1 MDMLAEVVDTGA
13 WFATLAPWLRPLLAA
28 TLAVLLAE
36 AVYIVGARLV
46 TRAVAALPAASA
58 VVRAIRPAARWL
70 LPLVALPIVWHG
82 LADDLPGLATVQR
95 LTGMATIACVT
106 WLLVRAVGGYG
117 QAVIDVHP
125 VMVADNLEARR
136 VHTQTRIL
144 VRTASGVIALAG
156 VAMMLMAIP
165 AVRQIGASLLA
176 SAGVIGL
183 IAGFAARPV
192 LGNLIAGLQIGL
204 TQPIRLDDVVIV
216 EGEWGVIEEIGSS
229 YVVVRIWDDRR
240 LVVPLQ
246 YWIEKPFQN
255 WTRRS
260 AELTGAV
267 TLWADYRL
275 PLAPL
280 RAASS
285 SCAGS
290 RMPPM
295 ATTGMPAMRTHQ
307 ARLSSPCGT
316 QGMALVSV
324 GQTGPQAAY
333 QGARARARHS
343 SHRLWLLM
351 PSFRPLAAS
360 WARPASPSASRS
372 SWPRCTARCEGSPSS
387 AARRQWSLTTRVA
400 PATRQAASASAADWR
415 SAACHAASG
424 ASGVLMRSCTVRTP
438 AATTWRTRSAESTMA

>member
-13 WFATLAPWLRPLLAA
+13 WFATLAQWLRPLLAA

-117 QAVIDVHP
+117 QAVIDAHP
-125 VMVADNLEARR
+125 VTVADNLEARR

-280 RAASS
+280 RAALQRACETSPDWDGRV
-285 SCAGS
+285 CLLQVVDAGE
-290 RMPPM
+290 R
-295 ATTGMPAMRTHQ
+295 AMQLR
-307 ARLSSPCGT
+307 
-316 QGMALVSV
+316 ALV
-324 GQTGPQAAY
+324 T
-333 QGARARARHS
+333 
-343 SHRLWLLM
+343 
-351 PSFRPLAAS
+351 
-360 WARPASPSASRS
+360 
-372 SWPRCTARCEGSPSS
+372 
-387 AARRQWSLTTRVA
+387 
-400 PATRQAASASAADWR
+400 AADAGRAWNLR
-415 SAACHAASG
+415 CHVRESLIDFIQREHPECLPRQRAEATLAPVSVSVPADGAAHALARG
-424 ASGVLMRSCTVRTP
+424 RAP
-438 AATTWRTRSAESTMA
+438 E